1 MGYRDTQAGFHGLQ
15 VCAKIAFLLFQGR
28 FQNPLEYLLVTLF
41 ECLLDGFWPVNGR
54 QAGMLVAP
62 AR

>member
-15 VCAKIAFLLFQGR
+15 VRAKIAFLLFQRR

-41 ECLLDGFWPVNGR
+41 QRLLDGLWPVNGR
-54 QAGMLVAP
+54 QASVLVAP